1 MGSTDTLSL
10 IVPRSNALALLP
22 RMVKWR
28 LRHRSCQAQ
37 NHSFLYHSTVS
48 IRKLIMI
55 RRRMAL
61 SFVQEKDGEYFS
73 VEAMRAL
80 LDPPHCALLMPVADG
95 PENLI
100 SRLFNIFH
108 YQITGLVCV
117 SSRTCLCCFS
127 CVDYHIRNLYLL
139 ASFETHCQ
147 NINFLPFFFFFIKSH
162 IYTNPIVMSS

>member
-1 MGSTDTLSL
+1 
-10 IVPRSNALALLP
+10 
-22 RMVKWR
+22 
-28 LRHRSCQAQ
+28 
-37 NHSFLYHSTVS
+37 
-48 IRKLIMI
+48 MI

-80 LDPPHCALLMPVADG
+80 LDPPHCALLIMTIADG

-100 SRLFNIFH
+100 SRLFFNVSH

-117 SSRTCLCCFS
+117 SSRTYLCCFF

-139 ASFETHCQ
+139 ASFETHC
-147 NINFLPFFFFFIKSH
+147 
-162 IYTNPIVMSS
+162 